1 MTDPSVPTPTAA
13 TTAATTAAPTATAP
27 TPTAPTSAEATAT
40 PTALAP
46 LAPAPLAPLPATMRA
61 VVVERFGVLPAVRQ
75 VPLPP
80 CPADGVVVRVEAT
93 GVCRSDWH
101 GWQGHDDGITLPHVP
116 GHELAGTV
124 AAVGPGVRAWSV
136 GDAVTVPFVCACG
149 TCGACR
155 AGEHQVCERQT
166 QPGFTH
172 DGSFADYV
180 ALDHADVNLVRLP
193 PGMSPVTAAAL
204 GCRFATAY
212 RAVTVHGRPRAGD
225 WVAVHGCGGVG
236 LSAVMVAAAAGARV
250 VALDTSPAAR
260 EAALASGAEV
270 VLDPLAAASPADV
283 AARVAEVTGGGA
295 HVSLDALGSPATAVA
310 SVLGLRRRGRHVQVG
325 LLLADAARPPL
336 PMDRVVAWELELYG
350 SHGMAA
356 HEYPAMLA
364 RIASGDLR
372 PDRLVGRTI
381 ALADAPDALAAMSGA
396 PGTAGMTVVV
406 P

>member
-1 MTDPSVPTPTAA
+1 VTVPATRPATLPA
-13 TTAATTAAPTATAP
+13 TTLT
-27 TPTAPTSAEATAT
+27 
-40 PTALAP
+40 
-46 LAPAPLAPLPATMRA
+46 LPATMRA
-61 VVVERFGVLPAVRQ
+61 VVVERFGVLPRLRE
-75 VPLPP
+75 VPVPA
-80 CPADGVVVRVEAT
+80 CPADGVVVRVAAT

-124 AAVGPGVRAWSV
+124 AAVGPEVTGWAV
-136 GDAVTVPFVCACG
+136 GDPVTVPFVCACG
-149 TCGACR
+149 GCEACR
-155 AGEHQVCERQT
+155 AGEHQVCENQT

-180 ALDHADVNLVRLP
+180 ALDHADVNLVRIP
-193 PGMSPVTAAAL
+193 DGMSPVTAAAL

-212 RAVTVHGRPRAGD
+212 RAVTVHGRPRPGD

-236 LSAVMVAAAAGARV
+236 LSAVMVAVADGARV
-250 VALDTSPAAR
+250 VAVDTSPAAR
-260 EAALASGAEV
+260 EAARACGAEV
-270 VLDPLAAASPADV
+270 VLDPSDASDAADRSDPAAV
-283 AARVAEVTGGGA
+283 AARVVEVTGGGA
-295 HVSLDALGSPATAVA
+295 HVSFDALGSPATAVA

-364 RIASGDLR
+364 RIASGELR
-372 PDRLVGRTI
+372 PERLVGREI
-381 ALADAPDALAAMSGA
+381 GLPQAPDALAAMSAASG
-396 PGTAGMTVVV
+396 GGGMTVVG